1 MKWRDRTGSS
11 NVRRSSGGGS
21 GGRVAAGGGIGIIL
35 LLIITLLGGGDLG
48 SLFQNSA
55 IDPGTNQ
62 SVEWTKEEEEMA
74 DFFSVILKD
83 TEVVWGDVFKASGRQ
98 YVEPKMVI
106 YSGSIQSACGVAGGS
121 SGPFYCPTDQT
132 IYMDLTFYKDLRTKY
147 KAPGDFAMAYVI
159 AHEVGHHIQNLT
171 GILDE
176 MERIRQKA
184 SQTEYNEYSV
194 RLELQADYL
203 AGVFANHVQGKGYL
217 EEGDIEEALK
227 AANAI
232 GDDTL
237 QKQSM
242 GYTVP
247 DSFTHGTSE
256 QRVNWFYKGYKL
268 GDLSG
273 SDTFGTDDL

>member
-1 MKWRDRTGSS
+1 MKWRDRSGSS

-55 IDPGTNQ
+55 VDPGTNQ
-62 SVEWTKEEEEMA
+62 NVEWTAEEEDMA

-176 MERIRQKA
+176 MERIRQKV

-203 AGVFANHVQGKGYL
+203 AGVWANHVQGKGYL